1 MVRTRSGAGGDGP
14 LALPAPAPA
23 PAPAPTPTS
32 TLTPAPTLTATPM
45 PVPVPAPALTPA
57 PATPEAGPSALH
69 ESASAPAPSSAAPL
83 ATPAIQLSLICQ
95 AVDNAYDPIGQPFTL
110 ETQSIGLVSELART
124 VVNVMNVEN
133 LPVGTII
140 PNQLSLWKLQTP
152 WPLPDNDQDI
162 QDINDLLQL
171 FRSDDGRESTA
182 QKLNSFRTL
191 SRYFGANPPDNH
203 IHLIVEAPI
212 SGSGEFSAYVLW
224 VSLLS
229 VFAGCSASCTQN

>member
-23 PAPAPTPTS
+23 PAPTPTS
-32 TLTPAPTLTATPM
+32 TLTPAPTLTPTPT
-45 PVPVPAPALTPA
+45 PTPA
-57 PATPEAGPSALH
+57 PSA
-69 ESASAPAPSSAAPL
+69 AAPL

-110 ETQSIGLVSELART
+110 KTQSIGLVSELART
-124 VVNVMNVEN
+124 VVGVMNIEN

-162 QDINDLLQL
+162 RDINDLLHL
-171 FRSDDGRESTA
+171 FRSDDDRESTA

-191 SRYFGANPPDNH
+191 SRYFGASPPDNH
-203 IHLIVEAPI
+203 IHLIVEALSLVAVSSVHMC
-212 SGSGEFSAYVLW
+212 SG
-224 VSLLS
+224 SLLS